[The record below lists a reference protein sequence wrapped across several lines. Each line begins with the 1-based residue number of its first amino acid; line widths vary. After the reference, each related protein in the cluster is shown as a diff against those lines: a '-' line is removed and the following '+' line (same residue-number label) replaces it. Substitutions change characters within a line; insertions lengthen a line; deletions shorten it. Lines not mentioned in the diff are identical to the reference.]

1 MQNIKDQIMSS
12 LNKVEKWVEDH
23 NYKGYDPADGL
34 TSYFRPLTFGN
45 LFLDRLLQ
53 QLVWRSPINIRPLV
67 GVKPLD
73 SCIGRGYMAWGY
85 LTMLSITGNEGYKE
99 KAVLCL
105 EWLIK
110 NKSQGFK
117 HYSWGKMFD
126 FASRGGRQG
135 KYEPITVWS
144 SLIGQAF
151 LDAYEI
157 IGNEKY
163 LKVAESICNWI
174 LEIPRN

>member
-1 MQNIKDQIMSS
+1 METSS
-12 LNKVEKWVEDH
+12 EMKPMLEQSISKLERWIEDH

-34 TSYFRPLTFGN
+34 TSFLRPLTFGN

-85 LTMLSITGNEGYKE
+85 LTMLKVTGDGTYQK
-99 KAVLCL
+99 KAVSCL
-105 EWLIK
+105 EWLM
-110 NKSQGFK
+110 NNRSPGFDR
-117 HYSWGKMFD
+117 YSWGKMFD

-135 KYEPITVWS
+135 KYEPITVWT

-151 LDAYEI
+151 L
-157 IGNEKY
+157 GC
-163 LKVAESICNWI
+163 L
-174 LEIPRN
+174 